1 MKVELCIPKKEKER
15 FEMQIDK
22 EEKEKWEKVAKEL
35 KISLA
40 QLIRNG
46 VYRLIVDLKKN
57 Q

>member
-1 MKVELCIPKKEKER
+1 MKVELCIHKKEKER